1 MMGVPVSSQS
11 SSEFPPTRQM
21 MTTPTLEST
30 NDDFL
35 IAQPGEPIVN
45 ITPFTA
51 RQKVSGYVGYNI
63 SHMMGGDEPSLVFSK
78 GRLIWRV
85 PIIFTRPHEGI
96 LGIVGQIDVDA
107 RTGRLIVTPDLAKQ
121 VQANAEQI
129 LARLTP
135 ATAG

>member
-1 MMGVPVSSQS
+1 
-11 SSEFPPTRQM
+11 M

-51 RQKVSGYVGYNI
+51 RQKVSGYVGYHI
-63 SHMMGGDEPSLVFSK
+63 SYLMGGDEPALVFSK
-78 GRLIWRV
+78 GRLVWRV
-85 PIIFTRPHEGI
+85 PIIFTRPHEGV
-96 LGIVGQIDVDA
+96 LGVVGQIDVDT
-107 RTGRLIVTPDLAKQ
+107 RTGRLIVPQDLAAQ
-121 VQANAEQI
+121 VEANAEQL

-135 ATAG
+135 VTAG

>member
-1 MMGVPVSSQS
+1 
-11 SSEFPPTRQM
+11 M

-51 RQKVSGYVGYNI
+51 RQKVSGYVGYHI

-78 GRLIWRV
+78 GRLVWRV
-85 PIIFTRPHEGI
+85 PIIFTRPHEGV
-96 LGIVGQIDVDA
+96 LGVVGQVDVDT
-107 RTGRLIVTPDLAKQ
+107 RTGRLILPHNLAAQ
-121 VQANAEQI
+121 VEANAQQI